1 VLQTAAQEFT
11 RLESIMAKAFLIS
24 AEQKSIEPVD
34 ITDAGEIASLVGYES
49 LASDPVGNGNDLLF
63 FDEECFIR
71 GSSGRFKVDKLIP
84 VAGKGVVV
92 GIESDGV
99 TLTDVSLGLDELA
112 SRTIFE

>member
-1 VLQTAAQEFT
+1 
-11 RLESIMAKAFLIS
+11 MAKAFLIS

-34 ITDAGEIASLVGYES
+34 MSDADEIAALIGYETV
-49 LASDPVGNGNDLLF
+49 ASDPVGNGNDLLF

-92 GIESDGV
+92 GIAADRV
-99 TLTDVSLGLDELA
+99 TLADVSLSLDELRG
-112 SRTIFE
+112 RTIFE

>member
-1 VLQTAAQEFT
+1 
-11 RLESIMAKAFLIS
+11 MAKAFLIT

-34 ITDAGEIASLVGYES
+34 MNDANEIAALIGYET
-49 LASDPVGNGNDLLF
+49 LASDPVGNGGDLLY

-92 GIESDGV
+92 GIEADGV
-99 TLTDVSLGLDELA
+99 TLTDVSLSLDELR